1 VRRSAAKA
9 SQAPRP
15 ILHLPP
21 LYPPPLTRRRP
32 PAARR
37 AGGQPLHDPEV
48 FLLDFVPP
56 APRHAVAPVFAA
68 GFANCVAAV
77 AYLLAQG
84 QAPRPRL
91 VAQLA
96 AVVPGLDRAATA
108 AFFAGGGRAE
118 HALDAVV
125 AQCEADARDA
135 AARGGG
141 GAGNGAAA
149 AAALPACARDGRWE
163 LVRQQLFSASEEW
176 PMGPYT
182 LGGEDVGDEW
192 VHYDTSNWVPPPPA
206 AAGADGVAK
215 APPPPPPAR

>member
-1 VRRSAAKA
+1 MAGAEA
-9 SQAPRP
+9 D
-15 ILHLPP
+15 LPP
-21 LYPPPLTRRRP
+21 YPPPPLTRRRS
-32 PAARR
+32 PAAPPHRAHPR
-37 AGGQPLHDPEV
+37 AGNQPLHDPEV

-56 APRHAVAPVFAA
+56 APRHAVAPAFAA

-118 HALDAVV
+118 HVLDAVV

-141 GAGNGAAA
+141 ASGNGAA

-182 LGGEDVGDEW
+182 LGGEDAGADDW
-192 VHYDTSNWVPPPPA
+192 VHYDTSNWVPPAAA
-206 AAGADGVAK
+206 AAGANGVAK
-215 APPPPPPAR
+215 TPPPPPPPAR